1 MDSKG
6 LLLVISGPSGT
17 GKGTLIKPLRKS
29 NENIMY
35 SVSVTTREPRKE
47 DVEGKTYFFTDKD
60 SFESMIEND
69 ELLEWDKYCNN
80 YYGTPK
86 KYIEDW
92 INDGHDVILEITV
105 PGALEVKK
113 RWKDC
118 VMIFISPPSFEE
130 LKSRILKRTASD
142 PQTEDDIKRR
152 LEKARWECEQLSN
165 YDYVVVNDDIDK
177 ALYELR
183 SIITAEKLKSERF
196 SLKIK

>member
-1 MDSKG
+1 
-6 LLLVISGPSGT
+6 
-17 GKGTLIKPLRKS
+17 
-29 NENIMY
+29 
-35 SVSVTTREPRKE
+35 
-47 DVEGKTYFFTDKD
+47 
-60 SFESMIEND
+60 
-69 ELLEWDKYCNN
+69 
-80 YYGTPK
+80 
-86 KYIEDW
+86 
-92 INDGHDVILEITV
+92 
-105 PGALEVKK
+105 
-113 RWKDC
+113 
-118 VMIFISPPSFEE
+118 MIFISPPSFEE